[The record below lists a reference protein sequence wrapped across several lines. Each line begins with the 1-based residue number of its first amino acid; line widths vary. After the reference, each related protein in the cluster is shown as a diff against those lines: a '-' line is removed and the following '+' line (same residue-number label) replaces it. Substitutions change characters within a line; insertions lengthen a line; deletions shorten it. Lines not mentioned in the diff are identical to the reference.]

1 MRTEKTSFT
10 QEGFALYIGMDR
22 SQYCKIEAGKIDPR
36 YSSLKRIAKGL
47 EITASELLDGLVE
60 EDIPLYE
67 VTEIKKK

>member
-1 MRTEKTSFT
+1 
-10 QEGFALYIGMDR
+10 MDR